1 MMTTALNSLKM
12 AGDLANCTR
21 VTYFT
26 LLLGLLLLIF
36 TLLTW
41 SIAVLRVTYLERE
54 KNLLTTSK

>member
-26 LLLGLLLLIF
+26 SVLGLLLLIF
-36 TLLTW
+36 TLLT
-41 SIAVLRVTYLERE
+41 
-54 KNLLTTSK
+54 